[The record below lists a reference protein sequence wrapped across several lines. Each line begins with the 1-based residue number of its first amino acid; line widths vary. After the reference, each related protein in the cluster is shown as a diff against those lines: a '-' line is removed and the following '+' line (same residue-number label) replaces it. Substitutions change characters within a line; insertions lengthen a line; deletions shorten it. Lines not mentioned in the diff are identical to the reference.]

1 LQGKPASVV
10 VPALDKNLAE
20 DNFSLLVR
28 LEFNPEVT
36 LRRLLISRPPFPKR
50 FPFAGVAA
58 ALILMALA
66 ASQAGAQGFQVAPT
80 IAIASG
86 VSAVAVADVN
96 GDGNPDMVVVGGS
109 VNVFLGNGDGTFQAP
124 ISYAIAGSSIAI
136 ADLNGDG
143 KPDLVVGTST
153 GVAILLG
160 MGNGKFQTAFTY
172 TVAAGQVVIGDF
184 NGDGKLDVITSG
196 GTVLLGKGNGTFQ
209 LGPRFSPTG
218 SSVAAGD
225 FNGDGKLDL
234 VVNDGLG
241 NLTVLT
247 GNGNGTFQADRANGF
262 FDVYPS
268 AGIAVA
274 DFNND
279 GRLDL
284 AVSIGGDQSSLDPET
299 SVSVLLGNGGGGFT
313 SAASVGFDQFFGGST
328 TIATGDFNGDGK
340 PDLVVTRPEGL
351 VVYLGNGDGTFQPPV
366 LWGAP
371 SPTGVPVVGDFDKNG
386 KLDLVEITSNGVAIL
401 LGNGDGT
408 FQAESGYPTGF
419 VSAVP
424 VGIVTG
430 DFNNDGKEDLEMV
443 SDVEFEGITPLESLL
458 GNGNGTFQYFTAF
471 GSTAGFVVSG
481 EAAGDLNRDGNDD
494 LVIADCNDG
503 PTIYLGNG
511 NGTFQGAV
519 GDSNPSLSVAV
530 ADINGDGKLD
540 IVSVSG
546 TTLDVMLG
554 NGDGTFQPTVSYP
567 CEGNCNFVR
576 LGDFNGDGQG
586 DAAVGNMSSNNI
598 SIFMGNG
605 GGTFKPA
612 VNYSVGNG
620 PICITFGD
628 FTGDGIVDL
637 AVATA
642 DGVYLLAG
650 NGDGTFQNGVL
661 IGPPSL
667 QVAAL
672 DFNGDGKFDFLT
684 ANVTGGIS
692 LYSGNGNGTFEL
704 FATYEANAPN
714 GFEALRVGDF
724 NNDGAPDFVAGNA
737 FFGTFTVFMNERGT
751 KASVTSSANP
761 SSFDQPVTFT
771 AQVSASVAGSGSPMG
786 TVTFMDS
793 SIVLGTET
801 LESGEASITVSNLA
815 AGTHT
820 ISVAYAG
827 DGKFNPHMTAPLIQ
841 RVTQAGTSTAL
852 VSSVNPSA
860 PGQAVTFTATVTP
873 LTSGIATGSVTFKDG
888 AAALGTVTLNGS
900 GQAQLTTS
908 TLKAGTHSIGAT
920 YNGSTNYSGSASPQL
935 AQIVA
940 KAATTTVVT
949 SSANPIP
956 SGQSVTFTATVS
968 SSGGVPPNGEIVTF
982 KNGAATL
989 GTGALTGG
997 VATFTTASLAAGTAS
1012 IKATYAGDTTFLAS
1026 TSAIFTETVNKYT
1039 TAATV
1044 TSSANPSSFGQSVTF
1059 STAVTSSSGGT
1070 SGGTPTGTVTFKNG
1084 TATLGTQN
1092 LAGGAATLA
1101 TSALTVGT
1109 HSITVVYNGD
1119 ASHAASTSPAV
1130 SQVVNKTGTSTVLSS
1145 SQNPSTTGQSVTF
1158 SATVTATTS
1167 GVPTGSVTFK
1177 SGTRALGAE
1186 TLVGGVASISTTTLA
1201 KGSDTI
1207 SASYSGSPNF
1217 VGSSTTL
1224 IQVVN

>member
-1 LQGKPASVV
+1 LQGKPASIA
-10 VPALDKNLAE
+10 VPALDKNLVH
-20 DNFSLLVR
+20 DDFSSLFR
-28 LEFNPEVT
+28 LEFNAEVT
-36 LRRLLISRPPFPKR
+36 LPRILISCFKLLKG
-50 FPFAGVAA
+50 FASAGVAA
-58 ALILMALA
+58 ALIFLALA

-80 IAIASG
+80 IAIGSG

-109 VNVFLGNGDGTFQAP
+109 LNVFLGNGDGTFQAP
-124 ISYAIAGSSIAI
+124 MNYDIAGSSIAI

-143 KPDLVVGTST
+143 KPDLVIGTST

-172 TVAAGQVVIGDF
+172 SVAAGQVLIGDF

-196 GTVLLGKGNGTFQ
+196 GTVLLGEGNGTFQ
-209 LGPRFSPTG
+209 LGPSFSPTG

-234 VVNDGLG
+234 VLNDGLG

-247 GNGNGTFQADRANGF
+247 GNGNGTFQAVRANGS
-262 FDVYPS
+262 VNIYPS

-279 GRLDL
+279 GKLDI
-284 AVSIGGDQSSLDPET
+284 AASMGGDESSLDPET

-313 SAASVGFDQFFGGST
+313 SAPALGFDQFFGGPT

-371 SPTGVPVVGDFDKNG
+371 SPTGTPVVGDFDKNG
-386 KLDLVEITSNGVAIL
+386 TLDLVEITSNGVAIL

-430 DFNNDGKEDLEMV
+430 DFNNDGKEDLEV
-443 SDVEFEGITPLESLL
+443 ASNVQFEGITPLESLL
-458 GNGNGTFQYFTAF
+458 GNGNGTFQYFTA
-471 GSTAGFVVSG
+471 TGFASSFAVCG

-494 LVIADCNDG
+494 VVVADCNNG

-511 NGTFQGAV
+511 NGTFQGSLPD
-519 GDSNPSLSVAV
+519 GNPSLSVAV

-567 CEGNCNFVR
+567 CDGNCNFVR

-586 DAAVGNMSSNNI
+586 DAAVTNMSSNSI
-598 SIFMGNG
+598 SVFMGNG

-612 VNYSVGNG
+612 VNYSAGNG
-620 PICITFGD
+620 PIWITFGD
-628 FTGDGIVDL
+628 FNGDGIVDL
-637 AVATA
+637 AVAAA
-642 DGVYLLAG
+642 DGIYFLAG
-650 NGDGTFQNGVL
+650 NGDGTFQNGVV

-672 DFNGDGKFDFLT
+672 DFNGDGKFDYLT
-684 ANVTGGIS
+684 ANVAGGVS
-692 LYSGNGNGTFEL
+692 LYSGNGDGTFQI
-704 FATYEANAPN
+704 FATYEANAPF

-724 NNDGAPDFVAGNA
+724 NNDGAPDFVAGNE
-737 FFGTFTVFMNERGT
+737 FYGTFTVFMNERGT
-751 KASVTSSANP
+751 KASLTSSANP
-761 SSFDQPVTFT
+761 SSFDQAVTFT
-771 AQVSASVAGSGSPMG
+771 TQVSASVAGSGSPTG
-786 TVTFMDS
+786 SVTFMDS
-793 SIVLGTET
+793 SAVLGTET
-801 LESGEASITVSNLA
+801 LESGEASLTVSNLA

-841 RVTQAGTSTAL
+841 RVTQAGTSTSL
-852 VSSVNPSA
+852 VSSVNPST

-873 LTSGIATGSVTFKDG
+873 VTSGIATGSVTFKNG

-908 TLKAGTHSIGAT
+908 TLKAGTDSISAT
-920 YNGSTNYSGSASPQL
+920 YNGSTNYSGSTSPQL
-935 AQIVA
+935 TQIVA

-949 SSANPIP
+949 SSANPIAT
-956 SGQSVTFTATVS
+956 GQSVMFTATVS
-968 SSGGVPPNGEIVTF
+968 SNGGVPPNGEIVTF

-989 GTGALTGG
+989 GTGALAGG
-997 VATFTTASLAAGTAS
+997 IATFTTASLAAGTAS

-1039 TAATV
+1039 TATTV

-1059 STAVTSSSGGT
+1059 SATVTSI
-1070 SGGTPTGTVTFKNG
+1070 SGGTPTGTVAFKNG

-1092 LAGGAATLA
+1092 LAGGAASLA

-1109 HSITVVYNGD
+1109 HSVTVVYNGD
-1119 ASHAASTSPAV
+1119 TGHAASTSAAV
-1130 SQVVNKTGTSTVLSS
+1130 SQVVNKTTTSTALSS
-1145 SQNPSTTGQSVTF
+1145 SLNPSTVGESVTF

-1177 SGTRALGAE
+1177 SGTKALGAA

-1207 SASYSGSPNF
+1207 TASYSGSPNF
-1217 VGSSTTL
+1217 VGSSTALT
-1224 IQVVN
+1224 QVVN

>member
-1 LQGKPASVV
+1 LQGKPALVA
-10 VPALDKNLAE
+10 VPALDKNLVT
-20 DNFSLLVR
+20 DHFSSLVR
-28 LEFNPEVT
+28 LEFNPEVK
-36 LRRLLISRPPFPKR
+36 LRRILISCFKLLKGFPYG
-50 FPFAGVAA
+50 GVAA
-58 ALILMALA
+58 ALIFLALS
-66 ASQAGAQGFQVAPT
+66 ASKADAQGFQVAPT
-80 IAIASG
+80 IAIGSG

-96 GDGNPDMVVVGGS
+96 GDGNPDMVAVGGS
-109 VNVFLGNGDGTFQAP
+109 VSVFLGNGDGTFQAA
-124 ISYAIAGSSIAI
+124 INYAVAGSSIAI

-143 KPDLVVGTST
+143 KPDLVIGTST

-196 GTVLLGKGNGTFQ
+196 GTVLLGEGNGTFQ
-209 LGPRFSPTG
+209 LGPSFSPTG

-247 GNGNGTFQADRANGF
+247 GNGNGTFQADRANGLA
-262 FDVYPS
+262 DIYPS
-268 AGIAVA
+268 AGVAAA

-279 GRLDL
+279 GRLDI
-284 AVSIGGDQSSLDPET
+284 AVSIGGDRSSLDPET
-299 SVSVLLGNGGGGFT
+299 SVNVLLGNGGGGFT
-313 SAASVGFDQFFGGST
+313 SAPAIGFDQFFGGST

-371 SPTGVPVVGDFDKNG
+371 SPTGIPVVGDFDKNG
-386 KLDLVEITSNGVAIL
+386 KLDLVEITSSGVAIL

-424 VGIVTG
+424 NSIVTG
-430 DFNNDGKEDLEMV
+430 DFNGDGKQDLV
-443 SDVEFEGITPLESLL
+443 LGSAVYFEGINPLETLL
-458 GNGNGTFQYFTAF
+458 GNGNGTFQQLPYLLAD
-471 GSTAGFVVSG
+471 GFFLS
-481 EAAGDLNRDGNDD
+481 EIASADFNKDGKQD
-494 LVIADCNDG
+494 LVVAETSG
-503 PTIYLGNG
+503 LGIYLGNG
-511 NGTFQGAV
+511 DGTFNFL
-519 GDSNPSLSVAV
+519 GDFGNPSTSVAIADLDGGGKFDLV
-530 ADINGDGKLD
+530 AADSPTS
-540 IVSVSG
+540 VSV
-546 TTLDVMLG
+546 LLG
-554 NGDGTFQPTVSYP
+554 NGDGTFQPPVSYP
-567 CEGNCNFVR
+567 AGTSPGFIR

-586 DAAVGNMSSNNI
+586 DAAIANPSTD
-598 SIFMGNG
+598 SITILMGNG
-605 GGTFKPA
+605 GGTFKPP
-612 VNYSVGNG
+612 VNYAVGNG
-620 PICITFGD
+620 PSCITLGD
-628 FTGDGIVDL
+628 FNGDGIVDL
-637 AVATA
+637 AVAAT
-642 DGVYLLAG
+642 DGIYFLAG
-650 NGDGTFQNGVL
+650 NGDGTFKNAVL
-661 IGPPSL
+661 VGPPSSQL
-667 QVAAL
+667 VAL
-672 DFNGDGKFDFLT
+672 DFNGDGKVDLLT

-704 FATYEANAPN
+704 FATYEANAPYE
-714 GFEALRVGDF
+714 FQSLRVGDF
-724 NNDGAPDFVAGNA
+724 NGDGAPDFVAGGLA
-737 FFGTFTVFMNERGT
+737 YGTVTVFMNQRGT
-751 KASVTSSANP
+751 RVSVTSSANP

-771 AQVSASVAGSGSPMG
+771 ANVSASVAGSGSPTG
-786 TVTFMDS
+786 SVTFMDS
-793 SIVLGTET
+793 STVLGIET
-801 LESGEASITVSNLA
+801 LESGEASLTVPNLA

-820 ISVAYAG
+820 ISVVYAG
-827 DGKFNPHMTAPLIQ
+827 DGKFNPHMTAPLSQ
-841 RVTQAGTSTAL
+841 RVTQAGTSTSL
-852 VSSVNPSA
+852 VSSVNPST
-860 PGQAVTFTATVTP
+860 PGQAVTFTGTVTP
-873 LTSGIATGSVTFKDG
+873 VTTGIATGSVTFKDG
-888 AAALGTVTLNGS
+888 AMTLGTVTLNGS

-908 TLKAGTHSIGAT
+908 TLKAGTDSIGAT

-935 AQIVA
+935 AQVVA

-949 SSANPIP
+949 SSANPIA

-989 GTGALTGG
+989 GTGALAGG
-997 VATFTTASLAAGTAS
+997 IATITTASLAAGTAS

-1039 TAATV
+1039 TATTV
-1044 TSSANPSSFGQSVTF
+1044 ASSANPSSFGQSVTF
-1059 STAVTSSSGGT
+1059 SATVTSS

-1092 LAGGAATLA
+1092 LAGGAASLA

-1119 ASHAASTSPAV
+1119 TGHAASTSAAV
-1130 SQVVNKTGTSTVLSS
+1130 SQVVNKTGTSTLLSS
-1145 SQNPSTTGQSVTF
+1145 SQNPSTAGQSVTF

-1177 SGTRALGAE
+1177 SGTRALGAA

-1207 SASYSGSPNF
+1207 TASYSGSPNF
-1217 VGSSTTL
+1217 VGSLTVLT
-1224 IQVVN
+1224 QVVN